1 MVSPPTAGVNSF
13 VQGGANAGQERTR
26 DTGSCSNYTGLALGP
41 RRVDGLLTHTPGDRG
56 YYYRFVPVRSPRY
69 VWPGFRGTGT
79 SIGTNLGPR
88 TRKINNAA
96 SSFRDLP
103 FFASSSSCSRTIDPS
118 RASFRKTIIHKSS
131 SFHTL
136 RSNFLI
142 L

>member
-103 FFASSSSCSRTIDPS
+103 FFASSSSCSRTIP
-118 RASFRKTIIHKSS
+118 RALLFGRRLYINRQVSTHFVRT
-131 SFHTL
+131 F
-136 RSNFLI
+136 
-142 L
+142 